1 MTEAAPGALVG
12 DRPGP
17 TPPPSHPGQ
26 DADLGASSAGRR
38 WRERGVTVAGCLTSG
53 ALLCLALP
61 PWGWWPLAVAGLV
74 LLDRL
79 VADRPARS
87 RFGRAMLAGLALYLP
102 SLVWMEALTL
112 PGYLIAST
120 AYAAMLG
127 AGVALAPPGRARWLV
142 VPGTWTAIE
151 LVRWSWPFGGVP
163 LSSLAIGQVAGPLAP
178 VLRIG
183 GAALLTLV
191 TVALAMALAAALD
204 RRWRWAGGI
213 GGAVGAVLVVAVV
226 VAPAGAEVG
235 RAEVALV
242 QGGGP
247 QGTRKSSTS
256 VIEVFERHL
265 AATEGVRPPVDLV
278 VWPEDVVDTDGP
290 LTQDPWGQE
299 LAGLARA
306 LGAPLIVGAVEG
318 ESREHFRNAAVLI
331 GDDGSFLERYDKV
344 RRVPFGE
351 YVPLRGLL
359 EPIAGDSLPARDLAL
374 SDDRGRLD
382 VPGPVGRAAVPI
394 SWEVF
399 FGDRAREG
407 VVDGAGIILNP
418 TNGASFTGTIVQTQ
432 QVASSRMRAIEN
444 GRWVLQVAPTGFS
457 AVVAPDGTVVERSA
471 VSERRVIQREVGV
484 REGTTVYTRWGN
496 APALALAAL
505 GITLGWLLHR
515 RRHPA

>member
-1 MTEAAPGALVG
+1 VTETVPGAVVG
-12 DRPGP
+12 HRPRP
-17 TPPPSHPGQ
+17 TP
-26 DADLGASSAGRR
+26 DAVAGVDTDRHEPDRAR
-38 WRERGVTVAGCLTSG
+38 WRSRATTAAGCLAAG

-61 PWGWWPLAVAGLV
+61 PWGWWPLALGGLV

-79 VADRPARS
+79 IADRPARS
-87 RFGRAMLAGLALYLP
+87 RFARTWLTGLALYLP

-112 PGYLIAST
+112 PGYLIASA

-127 AGVALAPPGRARWLV
+127 AAAALAPPGRGRWLAL
-142 VPGTWTAIE
+142 PGTWTAVE

-178 VLRIG
+178 VLRVG

-191 TVALAMALAAALD
+191 TVAAAMALAAAVA
-204 RRWRWAGGI
+204 RQPRWAAGLAA
-213 GGAVGAVLVVAVV
+213 GAVALVALAA
-226 VAPAGAEVG
+226 VAPSGREVG
-235 RAEVALV
+235 SAEVALV

-247 QGTRKSSTS
+247 QGTRKTSTS

-278 VWPEDVVDTDGP
+278 LWPEDVVDTRGL
-290 LTQDPWGQE
+290 LTEDPWGEE
-299 LAGLARA
+299 LSALARS
-306 LGAPLIVGAVEG
+306 LGAPLVVGAVEG
-318 ESREHFRNAAVLI
+318 ESTEHFRNAAVLLDAD
-331 GDDGSFLERYDKV
+331 GDFVDRYDKV

-359 EPIAGDSLPARDLAL
+359 EPIAGDSLPRRDLAT
-374 SDDRGRLD
+374 SRDRGRLD
-382 VPGPVGRAAVPI
+382 VPEPVGRAAVPI

-418 TNGASFTGTIVQTQ
+418 TNGASFSGTIVQTQ

-444 GRWVLQVAPTGFS
+444 GRWVAQVAPTGFS
-457 AVVAPDGTVVERSA
+457 AVIDAQGRVLERSA
-471 VSERRVIQREVGV
+471 VSEQRVIQRQVTIRDGH
-484 REGTTVYTRWGN
+484 TVYTRWGN

-505 GITLGWLLHR
+505 GIAAGWWLHR
-515 RRHPA
+515 RRPVDA

>member
-1 MTEAAPGALVG
+1 VTETVPGAVVG
-12 DRPGP
+12 DRPSP
-17 TPPPSHPGQ
+17 APDVAAVDVDT
-26 DADLGASSAGRR
+26 GRHAPARVR
-38 WRERGVTVAGCLTSG
+38 WRDQGTTAAGCLAAG

-61 PWGWWPLAVAGLV
+61 PWGWWPLAFGGLV

-79 VADRPARS
+79 IADQPARS
-87 RFGRAMLAGLALYLP
+87 RFARTWLAGLALYLP

-127 AGVALAPPGRARWLV
+127 VGAALAPPGRARWLV
-142 VPGTWTAIE
+142 LPGTWTVVE

-163 LSSLAIGQVAGPLAP
+163 LSSLAVGQVAGPLAP
-178 VLRIG
+178 VLRVG
-183 GAALLTLV
+183 GAALLTVV
-191 TVALAMALAAALD
+191 TLAAAMALAAAVA
-204 RRWRWAGGI
+204 RRPRWAAGLATGTV
-213 GGAVGAVLVVAVV
+213 ALVAIAA
-226 VAPAGAEVG
+226 VAPAGRDVG
-235 RAEVALV
+235 SAEVALV

-247 QGTRKSSTS
+247 QGTRKTSTS
-256 VIEVFERHL
+256 VIEVYERHL
-265 AATEGVRPPVDLV
+265 AATDGVRPPVDLV
-278 VWPEDVVDTDGP
+278 LWPEDVVDTRGS
-290 LTQDPWGQE
+290 LIEDPWGDELSE
-299 LAGLARA
+299 LARSLD
-306 LGAPLIVGAVEG
+306 APLIVGAVEG
-318 ESREHFRNAAVLI
+318 ESTEHFRNAAVLI
-331 GDDGSFLERYDKV
+331 DADGTHLERYDKV

-359 EPIAGDSLPARDLAL
+359 EPIAGDSLPRRDLAT
-374 SDDRGRLD
+374 SSDRGRLD

-418 TNGASFTGTIVQTQ
+418 TNGASFSGTIVQTQ

-484 REGTTVYTRWGN
+484 REGTTIYTRWGN

-505 GITLGWLLHR
+505 GITLGWWLHR
-515 RRHPA
+515 RRVIDA

>member
-1 MTEAAPGALVG
+1 VTETVPGALVG
-12 DRPGP
+12 DRPDPGP
-17 TPPPSHPGQ
+17 RTAHADVDTDRDAPEPG
-26 DADLGASSAGRR
+26 R
-38 WRERGVTVAGCLTSG
+38 WRSRTATVAGCLAAG

-61 PWGWWPLAVAGLV
+61 PWGWWPLAFAGLV

-102 SLVWMEALTL
+102 SLLWMEALTL

-120 AYAAMLG
+120 AYSAMLG
-127 AGVALAPPGRARWLV
+127 AGLALAPPGRGRWLV

-178 VLRIG
+178 VLRVG
-183 GAALLTLV
+183 GAGLLTLV
-191 TVALAMALAAALD
+191 TLAVAMALAAALD
-204 RRWRWAGGI
+204 RRWRWAGGV
-213 GGAVGAVLVVAVV
+213 GGAAAAVLALAM
-226 VAPAGAEVG
+226 VAPSGAEVG
-235 RAEVALV
+235 RAEIALV

-256 VIEVFERHL
+256 VIEVYERHL

-278 VWPEDVVDTDGP
+278 LWPEDVVDTRGS
-290 LTQDPWGQE
+290 LTEDPWGEE
-299 LAGLARA
+299 LSDLARS

-318 ESREHFRNAAVLI
+318 ESTEHFRNAAVLI
-331 GDDGSFLERYDKV
+331 DTDGSFLERYDKV

-418 TNGASFTGTIVQTQ
+418 TNGASFSGTIVQTQ

-457 AVVAPDGTVVERSA
+457 AVVAPDGTVVERSG

-496 APALALAAL
+496 APALALATL
-505 GITLGWLLHR
+505 GITLGWWLHR
-515 RRHPA
+515 RRPA